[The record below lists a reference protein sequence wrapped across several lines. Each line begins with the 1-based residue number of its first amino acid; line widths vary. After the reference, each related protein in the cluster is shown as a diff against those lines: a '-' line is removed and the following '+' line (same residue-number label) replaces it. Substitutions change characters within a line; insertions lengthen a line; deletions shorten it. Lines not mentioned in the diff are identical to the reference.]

1 MADGRLSRMG
11 ISYFVLSLSG
21 GGSRGQR
28 SSGGLEPGIRSTGV
42 GRCMWAWQASGGW
55 SCHGTTE

>member
-1 MADGRLSRMG
+1 LSRMG